1 MDNNIMIDLET
12 LGTSPGSV
20 IVTIG
25 AVRFDRNGLKDE
37 FYARIDAKS
46 SVDCGLRL
54 DVSTVMWWL
63 QQGDEA
69 RKSLVQ
75 PGQPLKEV
83 LQSFANWSSEPD
95 TLWGN
100 GASFDNSLLAEAYR
114 LSGVPQ
120 PWKFWN
126 DRCYRTLKGIFPE
139 VPFQRT
145 GTHHDALDDAK
156 SQALHLLEILKAHPD
171 ISVANS

>member
-1 MDNNIMIDLET
+1 MIDLET
-12 LGTSPGSV
+12 LGVRPGSA
-20 IVTIG
+20 ILTIG
-25 AVRFDRNGLKDE
+25 AVRFNSTGLKDE

-46 SVDCGLRL
+46 CVDCGLQI

-69 RKSLVQ
+69 RKALVQ
-75 PGQPLKEV
+75 PGRLLKDV
-83 LQSFANWSSEPD
+83 LQDFASWSAEPD

-100 GASFDNSLLAEAYR
+100 GASFDNSLLSEAYL
-114 LSGVPQ
+114 LSGIPQ

-126 DRCYRTLKGIFPE
+126 DRCYRTLKGVFPE

-145 GTHHDALDDAK
+145 GTHHNALDDAK
-156 SQALHLLEILKAHPD
+156 SQALHLIEILKANPNL
-171 ISVANS
+171 SLGGF